1 MNWVDLSQ
9 VGGFKHDFYC
19 PFHIWDVIRNPLTN
33 SIIFQRGR
41 YTTNQK
47 WYKADPCICPKR
59 AFAHDVSQNWLQEPW
74 GSCNLSHRKFRSFFK
89 PNCIWTTRIIHC
101 FEHSMLI
108 VNYQVFIVDHS
119 LFRLNPT
126 HRVIKLRR
134 FPVKKLHLGRLR
146 RRLRRQHIGCLWRS
160 AGPVVCWISSKD
172 FGMLGKTTYT
182 IWLFNIAMGN
192 GPFIEVYLL
201 KIVIF
206 HGYVK

>member
-1 MNWVDLSQ
+1 MALSGSKSGWWFQ
-9 VGGFKHDFYC
+9 TFFVVHFIYGMSSF
-19 PFHIWDVIRNPLTN
+19 PLTN
-33 SIIFQRGR
+33 SIIFQSGR

-74 GSCNLSHRKFRSFFK
+74 GSCNLSHRKFCSFFK
-89 PNCIWTTRIIHC
+89 PTIYGLLVSFIWC
-101 FEHSMLI
+101 FKYSILI
-108 VNYQVFIVDHS
+108 VNYQFFIVYHS
-119 LFRLNPT
+119 LFRLKPT
-126 HRVIKLRR
+126 HRVIKLLR
-134 FPVKKLHLGRLR
+134 FLVEAPSRPMRLR
-146 RRLRRQHIGCLWRS
+146 RRRQHIGCLWRS

-172 FGMLGKTTYT
+172 LGMLGKTTYT

-201 KIVIF
+201 KMVIF